1 MLYFA
6 PVHKCSVERHR
17 FTLKNAFNLVA
28 CLLASTLMMPSV
40 GAAEDKKT
48 TTESVKATRAGKLAA
63 KPKKAEQSKSADEEA
78 QVKQQLAALKQAL
91 AEGDAAKTASMWT
104 EDGTYTSYQGEVFK
118 GNKEILARF
127 TDLMSQEG
135 KPLVYFALEGVKKLA
150 PGAALAEGIV
160 HRMGVPSAFSAETRF
175 SIVFVKQGGN
185 WLIKSASETPYT
197 APVSKTSPLSELSW
211 LVGDWAAKGKVGSI
225 MMKVDWAA
233 NKNFLICTY
242 FTKQND
248 GTPIPESRQ
257 VIGWDPRSQSPIS
270 WHFDARGGFGFGQW
284 NKRSANKWLV
294 QASGVDTD
302 GSETE
307 ATNVLSIDGKDSFSW
322 QSIDRTINGE
332 ALSDTAALQVQ
343 RLSK

>member
-91 AEGDAAKTASMWT
+91 ADGDAAKTASMWT

-185 WLIKSASETPYT
+185 WLIKSTSETPYT

-211 LVGDWAAKGKVGSI
+211 LVRDWAAKGKVGSI

-233 NKNFLICTY
+233 NKNFLI
-242 FTKQND
+242 
-248 GTPIPESRQ
+248 
-257 VIGWDPRSQSPIS
+257 
-270 WHFDARGGFGFGQW
+270 
-284 NKRSANKWLV
+284 
-294 QASGVDTD
+294 
-302 GSETE
+302 
-307 ATNVLSIDGKDSFSW
+307 
-322 QSIDRTINGE
+322 
-332 ALSDTAALQVQ
+332 
-343 RLSK
+343 